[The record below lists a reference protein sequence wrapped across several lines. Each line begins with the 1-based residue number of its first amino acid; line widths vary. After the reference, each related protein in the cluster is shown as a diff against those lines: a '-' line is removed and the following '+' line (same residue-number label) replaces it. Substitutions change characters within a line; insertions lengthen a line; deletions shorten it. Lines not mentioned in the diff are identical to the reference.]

1 MGSSS
6 PMSDLPFPILFFFF
20 FFFFSSTLV
29 TAARDYCAPSSCG
42 NLTNI
47 RYPFRLKDDPP
58 NCGNSNYEL
67 TCDHLNHTILTLL
80 SNSYYVTN
88 ITYHDWDYF
97 SDDDVGFEIQVM
109 YVGMEEYSKGS
120 CSHLPFLTSPLT
132 FTKLNSNNYYSS
144 YEWVT
149 LVNCSKEMKNK
160 SIHDDI
166 FDEYHYYSPVPC
178 LSHNNSFVYLIS
190 GGYRSYE
197 VRNLMPSCRF
207 LAMFPDNFNL
217 YGPVEQPVDIFKF
230 LAKGFTLQRSISWST
245 PTIRHCLTSS
255 LRAWRSRKNDVY
267 ITNDGNSIK
276 YWVQSNIFG
285 VESRFLGCMD
295 ISDHNRKH
303 YYLVISIIYIV
314 VILLQIAKAL
324 IVLAVLGRCVF
335 APITIY
341 TFLSYKLY
349 QMMSSIDIVEQFLRN
364 QQTLVPTRYSYTDII
379 AMTSNFKEKLGQ
391 GGFGSVFKG
400 RLPWNR
406 LVAIKMLTNS
416 KHNTGE
422 DFINEVSTIG
432 MIHHI
437 NVVKLIGFCS
447 DGIQRALVYEY
458 MPNGSLDK
466 FIFSSNNGTNHK
478 FSLDKLIDI
487 ALGVARGLDYLHKR
501 CDMQILHF
509 DIKPHNILLDHN
521 FNPKLSDFGLAK
533 LYPKN
538 HSFVSLSVAR
548 GTIGYIAPELI
559 SRSFGVVSH
568 KCDVYSFGMLLLE
581 MAGGRRNSDPR
592 VENTSQVY
600 YPSWIYDKLINET
613 IEHDM
618 LEMDA
623 SILIDERE
631 RKLSMIGLWC
641 IQIRPSDRPSMN
653 KVIEMLEGDVGSL
666 QIPPKPFFSEPT
678 PILSKASCLT
688 TNDEELT
695 TISEDDDEIN

>member
-1 MGSSS
+1 MVSSS
-6 PMSDLPFPILFFFF
+6 AVSDLLFTLLFLFFFF

-29 TAARDYCAPSSCG
+29 TAAREYCAPSSCG

-67 TCDHLNHTILTLL
+67 TCDQLNHTILSTLL

-88 ITYHDWDYF
+88 ITYYDYEDYYY
-97 SDDDVGFEIQVM
+97 DDDVGFEIQVM

-149 LVNCSKEMKNK
+149 LVNCSKEVKNK

-166 FDEYHYYSPVPC
+166 FHEYDYYSPVPC
-178 LSHNNSFVYLIS
+178 LSHNNSFVYLSS
-190 GGYRSYE
+190 GGYE
-197 VRNLMPSCRF
+197 VGSLMPSCRF

-217 YGPVEQPVDIFKF
+217 YWPVEQPVDIFKF
-230 LAKGFTLQRSISWST
+230 LAKGFTLRRSFPDPN
-245 PTIRHCLTSS
+245 PTIRYCLRRS
-255 LRAWRSRKNDVY
+255 LRDNYQY
-267 ITNDGNSIK
+267 ITDHKLSITERIQ
-276 YWVQSNIFG
+276 VIVFG
-285 VESRFLGCMD
+285 IESDFLSC
-295 ISDHNRKH
+295 ILEYNHNRKH
-303 YYLVISIIYIV
+303 DYLVMSIIYMV
-314 VILLQIAKAL
+314 VILLQITKAL
-324 IVLAVLGRCVF
+324 PVLAVLGRCVF
-335 APITIY
+335 APLAICA
-341 TFLSYKLY
+341 FLSSKLY
-349 QMMSSIDIVEQFLRN
+349 QMMSSIDIVEKFLRN
-364 QQTLVPTRYSYTDII
+364 QQTLVPTRYSYIDVI
-379 AMTSNFKEKLGQ
+379 AMTSHFKEKLGQ

-400 RLPWNR
+400 RLPWDR

-447 DGIQRALVYEY
+447 DGMQRALVYEY

-466 FIFSSNNGTNHK
+466 FIFSSNNGTDHK
-478 FSLDKLIDI
+478 FSLNKLIDI
-487 ALGVARGLDYLHKR
+487 ALGVARGLDYLHKG

-538 HSFVSLSVAR
+538 HNFVSLSVAR

-559 SRSFGVVSH
+559 SRSFGVISH

-592 VENTSQVY
+592 VKNTSQVY

-618 LEMDA
+618 VEMDT
-623 SILIDERE
+623 SIVIDERE

-678 PILSKASCLT
+678 PIPSKVSCLT

-695 TISEDDDEIN
+695 TISEDDDDEIN